1 MTKEEMMDRVFWHCV
16 DILNVVASWLG
27 VTYEELNI
35 WVFIVIQP
43 AIIVALTVTLVWQQ
57 WRQKNMVCQLST
69 RCNILK
75 TIPHPEPSPGHSIA
89 SAKAN
94 P

>member
-1 MTKEEMMDRVFWHCV
+1 MTKEEMMDRLFWHCV

-43 AIIVALTVTLVWQQ
+43 AIIVILTLVLIWQQ
-57 WRQKNMVCQLST
+57 WHHKNLVSLMLVKL
-69 RCNILK
+69 REGLK
-75 TIPHPEPSPGHSIA
+75 SQ
-89 SAKAN
+89 N
-94 P
+94 

>member
-1 MTKEEMMDRVFWHCV
+1 MMDRVFWHCV
-16 DILNVVASWLG
+16 DILNVVASWLE

-43 AIIVALTVTLVWQQ
+43 AIIVALLLTLVFQQ
-57 WRQKNMVCQLST
+57 WRHKTEVYRRLT
-69 RCNILK
+69 RCNIPK
-75 TIPHPEPSPGHSIA
+75 TIPHPEPTTDHS
-89 SAKAN
+89 SALARAD